1 MSNFYTIKQRLA
13 KLEQRANPAPKIGKL
28 AASGFFDTDEGKLF
42 LEAQP
47 PERREALLSADH
59 FSCTDMERAA
69 PVNRRQKEHSSY
81 ALLARQAFVAQ
92 PPSATYC
99 TGTASDPTT

>member
-1 MSNFYTIKQRLA
+1 MSSFYTIKQRLA
-13 KLEQRANPAPKIGKL
+13 RLEQRIDPPPKIGKL
-28 AASGFFDTDEGKLF
+28 AASGFFDTDEGELF

-69 PVNRRQKEHSSY
+69 AYPPFRAQTE
-81 ALLARQAFVAQ
+81 AFVAAWRKERGL
-92 PPSATYC
+92 PSR
-99 TGTASDPTT
+99 GEIDLLGSW